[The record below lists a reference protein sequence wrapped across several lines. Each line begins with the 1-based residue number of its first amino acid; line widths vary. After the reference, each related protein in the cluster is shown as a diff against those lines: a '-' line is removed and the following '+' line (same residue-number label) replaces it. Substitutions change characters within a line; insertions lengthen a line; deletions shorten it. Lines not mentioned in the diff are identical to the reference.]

1 MRGRILRIV
10 SGDLTLF
17 NLDDVPDPVAELG
30 QYMTPRWAAELIVRE
45 RLGSLSTHD
54 VVVDPS
60 CGTGSWLHAIPST
73 ARVLGVEIDPALA
86 AIAGNDT
93 GREVRLGDFL
103 TIDLSDVEP
112 THFVG
117 NPPYS
122 AQTISAFLERTR
134 SLLPEGGRAIY
145 LLPAHTFSFARPTL
159 NLLRGF
165 DVTVQLVPRDLWPRL
180 SFPAIIADLTKQ
192 RVARLVGLVLFE
204 EAAALR
210 SVRAAYRQ
218 ILNAGRKP
226 LWRDVL
232 DLALEALGG
241 EGSLSE
247 IYQLVETCVPSTTP
261 FWRDIL
267 RREAGEHAERVAP
280 GRFRR
285 RPPAAA

>member
-1 MRGRILRIV
+1 MR
-10 SGDLTLF
+10 DPTLF
-17 NLDDVPDPVAELG
+17 EINERPDPVAELG
-30 QYMTPRWAAELIVRE
+30 QYMTPRWAADLIVRD
-45 RLGSLSTHD
+45 RLADLSAHD

-60 CGTGSWLHAIPST
+60 CGTGSWLHAIPAT
-73 ARVLGVEIDPALA
+73 TRAVGIEIDATLA
-86 AIAGNDT
+86 AIAATDT
-93 GREVRLGDFL
+93 GREVRFGDFL
-103 TIDLSDVEP
+103 TIDLDDVEP

-122 AQTISAFLERTR
+122 AQTIRAFLERTR

-159 NLLRGF
+159 KLLRGF
-165 DVTVQLVPRDLWPRL
+165 DVNVQLVPRDLWPRL
-180 SFPAIIADLTKQ
+180 SFPAIIADLTKK

-226 LWRDVL
+226 LWADVL

-241 EGSLSE
+241 EGSLTE
-247 IYQLVETCVPSTTP
+247 IYQLVETCVPSSTP

-267 RREAGEHAERVAP
+267 RREAGEHADRVAR

-285 RPPAAA
+285 RLQPAA